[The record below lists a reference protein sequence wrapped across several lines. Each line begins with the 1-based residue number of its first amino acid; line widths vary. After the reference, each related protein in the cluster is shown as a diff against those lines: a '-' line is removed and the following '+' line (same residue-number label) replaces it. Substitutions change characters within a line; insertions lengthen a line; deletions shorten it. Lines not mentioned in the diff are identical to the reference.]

1 MGVFSSLSVVWLL
14 LPYLAAVSV
23 VAAFL
28 SWLIATP
35 TINLRLT
42 SRPSLF
48 TIRCRFANR

>member
-1 MGVFSSLSVVWLL
+1 MGVFLSLSVVWLL

-35 TINLRLT
+35 TCL
-42 SRPSLF
+42 PFDHSLLA
-48 TIRCRFANR
+48 IRCRFASR